1 MWLGQAGRAL
11 EGRRYGSLKNVST
24 PTTHASPG
32 YLTVDLDA
40 LARNYHSLQAMAA
53 PAECGA
59 VVKAN
64 GYGLGMAPVAG
75 RLSEEGCRHFFV
87 ASANEGASLR
97 EVLPEARIYVFE
109 GVLEGGE
116 ASLLEANLIPVLNS
130 LDQIRRWKAVGG
142 GRTAVVQIDTGM
154 SRLGLSAREVEEA
167 SATGLLDGIDLDC
180 VATHLACADEPS
192 HRLNSEQLERFETL
206 RRKLPEAKTSIG
218 SSPGTL
224 FGPASRGDL
233 VRPGIALYGGNPFVS
248 GDNPMEAVA
257 TLEAVILQIREVTE
271 PVTVGYGA
279 TFTAEPP
286 TRLATVSAG
295 YADGYPR
302 SLSQCGVGFLAG
314 TEVPVVGRVSM
325 DMITLD
331 VSAVAPEAARPGDLV
346 ELVGPNVPL
355 EDVAA
360 AAGTI
365 NYEILTGLGSRWRR
379 RYLPA

>member
-1 MWLGQAGRAL
+1 MWLDQAGRAL

-40 LARNYHSLQAMAA
+40 LARNYHSLRTMAA

-116 ASLLEANLIPVLNS
+116 ASLLEVNLIPVLNS

-167 SATGLLDGIDLDC
+167 SATGLLDGIDLDY

-365 NYEILTGLGSRWRR
+365 NYEILTGLGPRWRR

>member
-1 MWLGQAGRAL
+1 MWLDQAGRAL

-64 GYGLGMAPVAG
+64 GYGLGMAPVAR

-116 ASLLEANLIPVLNS
+116 ASLLEVNLIPVLNS

-167 SATGLLDGIDLDC
+167 SATGLLDGIDLDY

-365 NYEILTGLGSRWRR
+365 NYEILTGLGPRWRR